1 MPIAT
6 TLVHPE
12 IKPQAVDLSINEKM
26 KLPTIRRDDAWTSFE
41 HILQASEPGRW
52 PERKKLQVPEFP
64 PTANLDEVVAALKL
78 VGGVVIRNIVSQE
91 SLVSMEQDIRP
102 YLEKDVPWSSD
113 NNFFPPS
120 TRRAFGLIGKS
131 RAFALDII
139 GNELY
144 QAVCDQFL
152 TTKSYPQYGDR
163 DDMLISPPQ
172 VNNTIAFSVR
182 PGRSF
187 NQPLHRDDD
196 IHYARRS
203 RVNAYPEQTN
213 SREFGIGFFVAGTK
227 TTKAN
232 GATRFIPGS
241 HLEDTSQPA
250 DEAFAQYAELN
261 PGDGF
266 IMLSSCYH
274 GGSANKTKDE
284 ERLLFSCFMTRG
296 WLRQEENQYLAVP
309 LDIAVTLPP
318 RIQKLMGYSIS
329 QVSPS
334 LKLFLV
340 YMSNDKQPMLG
351 WVDFKDP
358 RGIIDPEH
366 EERVGHHKKY

>member
-1 MPIAT
+1 MSAETNGNAPSKAQINARIPPPT
-6 TLVHPE
+6 VRHEDVH
-12 IKPQAVDLSINEKM
+12 ISYDRLQQAFHETYPPRQHL
-26 KLPTIRRDDAWTSFE
+26 A
-41 HILQASEPGRW
+41 
-52 PERKKLQVPEFP
+52 VPEYSADASP
-64 PTANLDEVVAALKL
+64 NEVVEGLKR
-78 VGGVVIRNIVSQE
+78 VGGVVVRNIVTLASIAQ
-91 SLVSMEQDIRP
+91 MEKDIRP
-102 YLEKDVPWSSD
+102 HLEADTPWEAS
-113 NNFFPPS
+113 NNFFPPT

-131 RAFALDII
+131 RAFATDII

-144 QAVCDQFL
+144 SAVCEQFL
-152 TTKSYPQYGDR
+152 TSKSYSWYGNR
-163 DDMLISPPQ
+163 NNINVSPMQ

-182 PGRSF
+182 PGHSF

-196 IHYARRS
+196 IHYADRPRIDT
-203 RVNAYPEQTN
+203 YPCPAN

-241 HLEDTSQPA
+241 HLEATVQPP
-250 DEAFAQYAELN
+250 DEDFVHYAELN

-274 GGSANKTKDE
+274 GGSVNTTKDE

-309 LDIAVTLPP
+309 LEVAKTLPV
-318 RIQKLMGYSIS
+318 RIQRLMGYVTSE
-329 QVSPS
+329 
-334 LKLFLV
+334 
-340 YMSNDKQPMLG
+340 PMLG

-358 RGIIDPEH
+358 RSLLDPENA
-366 EERVGHHKKY
+366 ERVAHGMDKLPVEEGE